1 MRAARPVN
9 VKTLYKGVAD
19 GLLQIPG
26 HLINSVEKAPEQ
38 EGKARSV
45 PEPRHRKNNQN
56 VEVFSPC
63 APPVSAKRNIKIIP
77 EPGGQR
83 NMPVPPEFRNRRRQI
98 RRSKILH
105 HPETQDPCRA
115 DGDRRI
121 PGKITVNL
129 NGIEQNRKHHK
140 GSRNALRIGI
150 HPIHH
155 NRNPVRQNHLQK
167 IAPRHNQKAVSQ
179 IVKGKIAGLFKL
191 RQHIPPPLNRAGQ
204 NPRKKRNKQRIGKKT
219 RPVCSGF
226 FPSIPHRRILPGGCL
241 CGSLRSPSFP
251 PAVHHIAKRLQ
262 RVERNSNRKKSLL
275 KDSREKHAPVL
286 AEKQDAEIGG
296 NAQKQRCPDTPPPDI
311 SSRKIRGPRCKNQ
324 KQQAHRVPRRIEQ
337 PAEGKQYRR
346 PRPLRAK
353 IAHQRR
359 RKQKGKIFQ
368 GQKRDSRSDHTAYY
382 IH

>member
-1 MRAARPVN
+1 
-9 VKTLYKGVAD
+9 
-19 GLLQIPG
+19 
-26 HLINSVEKAPEQ
+26 
-38 EGKARSV
+38 
-45 PEPRHRKNNQN
+45 
-56 VEVFSPC
+56 
-63 APPVSAKRNIKIIP
+63 
-77 EPGGQR
+77 
-83 NMPVPPEFRNRRRQI
+83 MPVPPEFRNRRRQI

-105 HPETQDPCRA
+105 HPKAQDPCRA

-121 PGKITVNL
+121 PGKIAVNL

-140 GSRNALRIGI
+140 GSRDALRIGI

-167 IAPRHNQKAVSQ
+167 IAPYHNQKAVSQ

-226 FPSIPHRRILPGGCL
+226 FLSIPHRRILPGGCL
-241 CGSLRSPSFP
+241 CESLRSPSLP

-262 RVERNSNRKKSLL
+262 RIERNSNRKKSLL

-286 AEKQDAEIGG
+286 AEKQNAEIGS
-296 NAQKQRCPDTPPPDI
+296 NAQKQRRPDTPLPDI
-311 SSRKIRGPRCKNQ
+311 SPRKIRGHRRKNQ

-359 RKQKGKIFQ
+359 RKQKSKIFQ